1 MINSQLNIEGN
12 FFSLIFKKSIKKV
25 IANTLL
31 EKLETSPPSLR
42 QGCLLP
48 PLLFNI
54 TLRVLARAIT
64 EEKEIKSIQIEKE
77 GMKLFIHRW
86 YDFLC
91 RKSERIDQK
100 NSPGTNKQL
109 QQGCR
114 IQRPTH
120 SYIPAI
126 NKWDFTLKNNAI
138 YIPPKTE
145 IIK

>member
-1 MINSQLNIEGN
+1 MIKNEAI
-12 FFSLIFKKSIKKV
+12 
-25 IANTLL
+25 
-31 EKLETSPPSLR
+31 SPLS
-42 QGCLLP
+42 

-54 TLRVLARAIT
+54 ILELPAKNEVD
-64 EEKEIKSIQIEKE
+64 KK
-77 GMKLFIHRW
+77 IHRLH
-86 YDFLC
+86 DFLC